1 MHIKSFR
8 AFRAL
13 PLLLLSV
20 LAVAACGGTA
30 PTTSGGTG
38 TTTDVGSGSV
48 NGAGATFP
56 APFYNQ
62 AFYQY
67 NQKYPSVAVNYQA
80 IGSGGGIKQF
90 TAGTVDFGASDV
102 PMSAD
107 ELAAAGGDSALIE
120 MPAILGVVSIAY
132 NLPGVDRLQLDGP
145 TLAGIFLGKIKTWN
159 DPTIA
164 ALNNGVTLPS
174 KAITVEHRSDG
185 SGTTY
190 QFTDYLSKVSPDWK
204 SGPGVGKSVSWP
216 VGVGGSGNQA
226 VAQGVQSTEDAI
238 CYVELAYVIQAHMQQ
253 AYLKNQAGKFLQA
266 SAAGATAA
274 AAGNS
279 SVSPSNFSITNMDGD
294 STYPIA
300 SFSWIFLKKSYSDSA
315 KGKALVYLFKW
326 LVTDG
331 QALGA
336 PLDYA
341 PLPAAVQTY
350 ALGQLKLVQ
359 AGGQPV
365 LK

>member
-1 MHIKSFR
+1 MHLKP
-8 AFRAL
+8 FRAL
-13 PLLLLSV
+13 LALPLV
-20 LAVAACGGTA
+20 LAVASCGASA
-30 PTTSGGTG
+30 PTTPSGGG
-38 TTTDVGSGSV
+38 SAPVDVGSGSL

-67 NQKYPSVAVNYQA
+67 NQKYPNVAVNYQA

-102 PMSAD
+102 PMSSD
-107 ELAAAGGDSALIE
+107 ELAGAGGDTALIE

-132 NLPGVDRLQLDGP
+132 NLPGVDKLQLDGA

-159 DPTIA
+159 DPAIA
-164 ALNNGVTLPS
+164 ALNAGVTLPS
-174 KAITVEHRSDG
+174 KPITVEHRSDG

-190 QFTDYLSKVSPDWK
+190 QFTEYLSKVSADWK

-226 VAQGVQSTEDAI
+226 VAQAVQSTEDAI
-238 CYVELAYVIQAHMQQ
+238 GYVELAYVIQSHMQQ

-274 AAGNS
+274 AAGNT
-279 SVSPSNFSITNMDGD
+279 SVSASNFSVTNMDGENA
-294 STYPIA
+294 YPIA
-300 SFSWIFLKKSYSDSA
+300 SFSWVFLKKSYSDSA

-341 PLPAAVQTY
+341 PLPTAVQTY
-350 ALGQLKLVQ
+350 ALDQLKLVQ
-359 AGGQPV
+359 AGGQAGRKP
-365 LK
+365 